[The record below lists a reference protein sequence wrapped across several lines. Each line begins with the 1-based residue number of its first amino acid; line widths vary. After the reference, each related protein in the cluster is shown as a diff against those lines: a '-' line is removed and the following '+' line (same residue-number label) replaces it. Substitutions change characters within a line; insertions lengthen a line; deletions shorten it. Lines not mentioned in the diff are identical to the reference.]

1 MKTIKG
7 QKQFKHYGE
16 PTEPSLTISS
26 PAASKRPAPKL
37 IPFNVRPPR
46 FYFGR
51 LILVRTK
58 AQIGHSQLIRPDF
71 INVVPVI
78 TVFFTV
84 KILILAVSKL
94 FLHQVSSL
102 NYWFCSYG
110 SLQFITPSQ

>member
-1 MKTIKG
+1 MKTITG
-7 QKQFKHYGE
+7 QKQVKHYGE

-46 FYFGR
+46 FDFGR
-51 LILVRTK
+51 LILAGTK

-71 INVVPVI
+71 VNAVPVI

-84 KILILAVSKL
+84 NILILAVSKVSPP
-94 FLHQVSSL
+94 VSSL
-102 NYWFCSYG
+102 NWFCSYG
-110 SLQFITPSQ
+110 SLQFIPPSQ